1 MPRLVHRL
9 PKYAR
14 QKSSGLA
21 YVKINGKRRYLGP
34 YDSPESRTAYDRL
47 IAELVADRSAAENP
61 APSPKPRPKL
71 KPASRPQYV
80 APPPRPI
87 PISEVVLRYF
97 EHAEAYYRKNGE
109 PTGEHK
115 VIRCALRPFLD
126 LYGSECAA
134 EFGPL
139 KLKKVR
145 EEMIRRDWTRHYINV
160 SVGRI
165 KRCFTWAASEELIL
179 ASVVEGLRTVTGL
192 RQDCGGR
199 EKDPVGAVPDDVVEK
214 TLARFRPGSP
224 IVAMVRLQRLTGMRP
239 GELLRLTPDA
249 IDRTTDPWTYRPKRH
264 KSQHHNRGR
273 TVFFGPRAQ
282 AILEP
287 ILALKVG
294 EARLFRSSGC
304 SYWRAIGRACDR
316 AFPHPTLSSI
326 PEKDLTE
333 DQRAELEA
341 WRKAHHWHPNMLRHG
356 AATEVRREYGLEGA
370 QVILGHA
377 RANITEVYAE
387 RDMDKAREI
396 ARKLG

>member
-1 MPRLVHRL
+1 M

-34 YDSPESRTAYDRL
+34 YDSPESRAASDRL
-47 IAELVADRSAAENP
+47 IAELRADRTAAEQP
-61 APSPKPRPKL
+61 APSPKPRPK
-71 KPASRPQYV
+71 PAPAPQV
-80 APPPRPI
+80 VPRVLPPL
-87 PISEVVLRYF
+87 PISEVVLRFF
-97 EHAEAYYRKNGE
+97 EHAERYYVKHGE

-115 VIRCALRPFLD
+115 VIRCALRPLLD
-126 LYGSECAA
+126 LYGSENAA

-139 KLKKVR
+139 KLKRVR

-165 KRCFTWAASEELIL
+165 RRCFTWAASEELIPP
-179 ASVVEGLRTVTGL
+179 SVVEGLRTVAGL
-192 RQDCGGR
+192 RQDRGGR
-199 EKDPVGAVPDDVVEK
+199 EKDPVGAVPDDVVEE
-214 TLARFRPGSP
+214 TLRQFRPGSP
-224 IVAMVRLQRLTGMRP
+224 IVAMIRLQRLAGLRP

-273 TVFFGPRAQ
+273 TLFLGPKAQ

-287 ILALKVG
+287 ILALKIG
-294 EARLFRSSGC
+294 STRLFRASRC
-304 SYWRAIGRACDR
+304 SYWRSISRACDR
-316 AFPHPTLSSI
+316 AFPHPTLAGI
-326 PEKDLTE
+326 PEQELTDE
-333 DQRAELEA
+333 QRAERAE

-387 RDMDKAREI
+387 RDLNKAREI
-396 ARKLG
+396 AGKLG